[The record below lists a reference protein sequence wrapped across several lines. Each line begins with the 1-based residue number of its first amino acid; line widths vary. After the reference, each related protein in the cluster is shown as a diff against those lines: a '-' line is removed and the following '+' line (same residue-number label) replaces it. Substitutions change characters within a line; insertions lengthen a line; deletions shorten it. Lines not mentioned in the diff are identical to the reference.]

1 MLMELTRSTEAA
13 LNVAGYLEKL
23 SLTYMSF
30 TAIHHQV
37 SFLLLPEQSS
47 FEFVA
52 AAEKKQ

>member
-23 SLTYMSF
+23 SLTDMSF

-37 SFLLLPEQSS
+37 SFLLLPE
-47 FEFVA
+47 
-52 AAEKKQ
+52 